1 MRSVIVNDINYL
13 CLKLEAE
20 NQLSVKAILMK
31 VLCKVSLSTKNC

>member
-20 NQLSVKAILMK
+20 NQMRVKEIIMK
-31 VLCKVSLSTKNC
+31 VKQRYFLHHQK

>member
-31 VLCKVSLSTKNC
+31 VLCKV

>member
-20 NQLSVKAILMK
+20 NQMSVKEMIMK
-31 VLCKVSLSTKNC
+31 VKQRYF